1 MAYLCHFQKGEGI
14 RFKQK
19 CPDSEKKL
27 TRDLCVRSR
36 LGMSLGHTIKE
47 AARGNLGIDTL
58 LPAHTPLAPLRECL
72 LHKDVLCSKRVT
84 AGFWTYSSD
93 SSHFQLTQDVS
104 SENGSP
110 TVWRVHIPATRG
122 TTRDLQVVGVF
133 LEPLV

>member
-1 MAYLCHFQKGEGI
+1 MTCLCHFQKGEGI

-19 CPDSEKKL
+19 CLDLEKKL
-27 TRDLCVRSR
+27 TSDLFVRSR
-36 LGMSLGHTIKE
+36 LGMSLGPPRKE
-47 AARGNLGIDTL
+47 AARGTLGIDTL

-72 LHKDVLCSKRVT
+72 LHKNVLCSKRVT
-84 AGFWTYSSD
+84 AGFQKYSSD
-93 SSHFQLTQDVS
+93 SDHFQLTQDVS